1 MNKIL
6 IMIISDNNL
15 ESVNRAILEVE
26 NMGTA
31 DLLIIDEASRYNIIE
46 EIAENKSVK
55 CIVHDIY
62 QGYGS
67 SLNEAFNYAENFGYD
82 FLITAECGSKKFR
95 DNVSAIEQNLKY
107 GYDIVTCSRILE
119 NYNYTKIGSDILEIL
134 ETIAAALNESTGLD
148 ITDPLSPDKGYNI
161 RNMENINLTDEGQ
174 GALLQIFIQGAHF
187 GYSVFEIPS
196 EDDLLLDAQTFDCDD
211 PLEVFLALIET
222 EKFLFNRGSIN

>member
-26 NMGTA
+26 NMDTA
-31 DLLIIDEASRYNIIE
+31 DLLIIDEASQYNIIE
-46 EIAENKSVK
+46 ELAENKTVK
-55 CIVHDIY
+55 CIVHDIN

-67 SLNEAFNYAENFGYD
+67 SLTEAFNYAGNFDYD
-82 FLITAECGSKKFR
+82 FLITANSGSKNFR
-95 DNVSAIEQNLKY
+95 DNISTIEQNLKY

-119 NYNYTKIGSDILEIL
+119 NYNYPKIDSDTLEIL
-134 ETIAAALNESTGLD
+134 GTIADALNESTGLD

-161 RNMENINLTDEGQ
+161 RNMENINLTEEGE
-174 GALLQIFIQGAHF
+174 GALLQIFIQAAHF
-187 GYSVFEIPS
+187 GYSAFEIPL
-196 EDDLLLDAQTFDCDD
+196 EDDPLLDLHAFDCDN